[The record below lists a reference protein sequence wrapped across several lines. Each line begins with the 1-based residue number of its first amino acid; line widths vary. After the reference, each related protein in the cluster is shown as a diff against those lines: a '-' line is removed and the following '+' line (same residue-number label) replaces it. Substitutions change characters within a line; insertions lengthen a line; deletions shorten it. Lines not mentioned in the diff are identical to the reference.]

1 MMGLPFWRSIV
12 KSPLLALILAGTV
25 AASASAQQVTKETV
39 PGITNFAR
47 VQTTIACAGAVEASA
62 VPEIKKLGF
71 ASIINLRQASEQ
83 GANVEGEGVAA
94 KAVGLNYV
102 HLPFNVA
109 DPDPKLVDNFIAAVS
124 SPGNQ
129 PAFVHCAAGGR
140 AASLWMIKRIKVD
153 HWEEQK
159 AIDEAVALGLAN
171 ERLKTFALD
180 WVKAHQ

>member
-1 MMGLPFWRSIV
+1 MRVPF
-12 KSPLLALILAGTV
+12 LAVILASAV
-25 AASASAQQVTKETV
+25 AASASAQQVTKENV
-39 PGITNFAR
+39 AGITNFAR

-109 DPDPKLVDNFIAAVS
+109 EPDPKLVDNFLAAVTA
-124 SPGNQ
+124 PANQ

-140 AASLWMIKRIKVD
+140 AATLWMIKRLKVD
-153 HWEEQK
+153 HWEQQK
-159 AIDEAVALGLAN
+159 AVDEAVALGLAN
-171 ERLKTFALD
+171 DRLKTFALD

>member
-1 MMGLPFWRSIV
+1 MRVPF
-12 KSPLLALILAGTV
+12 LAVFLAGAV
-25 AASASAQQVTKETV
+25 AASASAQSVTKENI

-83 GANVEGEGVAA
+83 GANVEGEGAAA
-94 KAVGLNYV
+94 KAVGLKYV

-109 DPDPKLVDNFIAAVS
+109 DPDPKLVDNFLVAVTA
-124 SPGNQ
+124 PGNE

-153 HWEEQK
+153 HWEQQK
-159 AIDEAVALGLAN
+159 AVDEAVALGLAN

>member
-1 MMGLPFWRSIV
+1 MKALF
-12 KSPLLALILAGTV
+12 LASVLAAAV
-25 AASASAQQVTKETV
+25 AVSASAQQVTKENV
-39 PGITNFAR
+39 AGITNFAR
-47 VQTTIACAGAVEASA
+47 LQTTIACAGAVEASA

-109 DPDPKLVDNFIAAVS
+109 SPDPKLVENFIAAVTA
-124 SPGNQ
+124 PANQ

-140 AASLWMIKRIKVD
+140 AASLWLIKRIKVD
-153 HWEEQK
+153 GWEQQK
-159 AIDEAVALGLAN
+159 AVDEAVALGLAN

>member
-1 MMGLPFWRSIV
+1 MRATF
-12 KSPLLALILAGTV
+12 LAVFLAGVV
-25 AASASAQQVTKETV
+25 ATTASAQSVTKENV

-71 ASIINLRQASEQ
+71 SSIINLRQASEQ
-83 GANVEGEGVAA
+83 GANVEGEGAAA

-109 DPDPKLVDNFIAAVS
+109 EPDPKLVDNFIAAVTA
-124 SPGNQ
+124 PQNQ

-153 HWEEQK
+153 HWEQQK
-159 AIDEAVALGLAN
+159 AIDEAVALGLTN